1 MRILI
6 FTSSGGTAHDAAA
19 YALKAWIQRWDPQ
32 GEVWVEHVLENAS
45 PVTRGGVELY
55 NWIQRHAPWLHK
67 LYWRLVE
74 FEDLWKPGTLSFGR
88 NYVIALLLRLKPDLL
103 ISTHPHINRGHFDLA
118 QRLLPGLRCITCC
131 TELDGGFG
139 FSRNWLSRRCEAF
152 WTLTPDVS
160 EEVRRRGYRHL
171 PAPALGP
178 LLDPCFVEEL
188 EHPSPAPEACPL
200 VVLGSGANGANNHI
214 RLLESLRPLAGR
226 IRVVALCA
234 EGHHPDAPCQR
245 PQRFEQADVIVG
257 AIRAAAEHH
266 QRARLRSG
274 GRMLQFLH
282 KTGIQER
289 AQRRRRQMPVPPA
302 PHLFGD
308 IRCKGP
314 EGFAAAAQPV
324 TAEAKAT
331 IELRAT
337 GDAAQP
343 RQQPLSQIKVASV
356 DVGMGGNQQIGL
368 QAQQQ
373 RNHVI
378 ATEAEGAW
386 FPQVFEFHQSPIQLV
401 QPGGMPLNPV
411 VKLHTTAGDRAGV
424 LQHML
429 NPHFTLWIPPL
440 NPGLQGVGRRVM
452 GGAAAGGEDQDA
464 HRIPPFTS
472 VALRSE
478 LEVPTTP

>member
-152 WTLTPDVS
+152 WTLTPAVS

-178 LLDPCFVEEL
+178 LMDPRFVEEL
-188 EHPSPAPEACPL
+188 EHPAPAPEACPL

-226 IRVVALCA
+226 IRVVALCGRRA
-234 EGHHPDAPCQR
+234 AARQQLLAWAQAHPELEVEPLGFQDPAGMARLYRRAWLMVAR
-245 PQRFEQADVIVG
+245 PGARTATEALASGCVLVFNGFGGFMPQEWMARRYFAARGFDLAVRQPEQLLPLLEQLLGQPERYQALKARLVSHQLNG
-257 AIRAAAEHH
+257 QPEAIRALLF
-266 QRARLRSG
+266 QG
-274 GRMLQFLH
+274 
-282 KTGIQER
+282 
-289 AQRRRRQMPVPPA
+289 PA
-302 PHLFGD
+302 P
-308 IRCKGP
+308 
-314 EGFAAAAQPV
+314 AA
-324 TAEAKAT
+324 
-331 IELRAT
+331 
-337 GDAAQP
+337 
-343 RQQPLSQIKVASV
+343 LS
-356 DVGMGGNQQIGL
+356 
-368 QAQQQ
+368 
-373 RNHVI
+373 
-378 ATEAEGAW
+378 
-386 FPQVFEFHQSPIQLV
+386 LV
-401 QPGGMPLNPV
+401 
-411 VKLHTTAGDRAGV
+411 
-424 LQHML
+424 
-429 NPHFTLWIPPL
+429 
-440 NPGLQGVGRRVM
+440 
-452 GGAAAGGEDQDA
+452 
-464 HRIPPFTS
+464 
-472 VALRSE
+472 
-478 LEVPTTP
+478 

>member
-188 EHPSPAPEACPL
+188 EHPAPAPEACPL

-226 IRVVALCA
+226 IRVVALCGRRA
-234 EGHHPDAPCQR
+234 AARQQLLAWAQAHPELEVEPLGFQDPAGMARLYRRAWLMVAR
-245 PQRFEQADVIVG
+245 PGARTATEALASGCVLVFNGFGGFMPQEWMARRYFAARGFDLAVRQPEQLLPLLEQLLGQPERYEALKARLVSHQLKG
-257 AIRAAAEHH
+257 QPEAIRALLF
-266 QRARLRSG
+266 QG
-274 GRMLQFLH
+274 
-282 KTGIQER
+282 
-289 AQRRRRQMPVPPA
+289 PA
-302 PHLFGD
+302 P
-308 IRCKGP
+308 
-314 EGFAAAAQPV
+314 AV
-324 TAEAKAT
+324 
-331 IELRAT
+331 
-337 GDAAQP
+337 
-343 RQQPLSQIKVASV
+343 LS
-356 DVGMGGNQQIGL
+356 
-368 QAQQQ
+368 
-373 RNHVI
+373 
-378 ATEAEGAW
+378 
-386 FPQVFEFHQSPIQLV
+386 
-401 QPGGMPLNPV
+401 V
-411 VKLHTTAGDRAGV
+411 V
-424 LQHML
+424 
-429 NPHFTLWIPPL
+429 
-440 NPGLQGVGRRVM
+440 
-452 GGAAAGGEDQDA
+452 
-464 HRIPPFTS
+464 
-472 VALRSE
+472 
-478 LEVPTTP
+478 